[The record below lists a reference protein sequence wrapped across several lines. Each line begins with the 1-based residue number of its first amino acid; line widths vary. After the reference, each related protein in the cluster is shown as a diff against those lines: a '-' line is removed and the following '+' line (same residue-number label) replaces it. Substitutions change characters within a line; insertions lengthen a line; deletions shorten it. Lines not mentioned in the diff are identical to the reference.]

1 MQKGS
6 ALNGLN
12 VLDLGRVVA
21 GPHCTAILADLGA
34 HVIKIESPKTGDIA
48 RENMPKTHGISTYFV
63 TFNRSKKGI
72 TIDLKTEKG
81 KEILRKLILKSDVL
95 VENFRPGVMKRLGFS
110 YADCAKI
117 NPRLIYASISGFGQ
131 TGPYSERACFDPIA
145 QAMSGISSVTGQPD
159 GYPVR
164 CGASIADI
172 LAGQNAAI
180 AILAA
185 LTYRENTG
193 KGQWID
199 VALTDSCIVAL
210 SSIYQIY
217 FTTGKVPR
225 PNGNS
230 FEASAPGNS
239 FPAKD
244 GKIIISAGQDKE
256 WEIFARAMDCN
267 RWLADPRFI
276 NVHER
281 VKNREILDEIISK
294 ETAKYTV
301 DELLGRLLDAGLP
314 AGPIMSVDKAAND
327 PQFRDEREMFV
338 DVEHPVLGNVTITNQ
353 GIKMSETSP
362 YVRSCSPILG
372 QHNYEVLTDLGYSE
386 EQIENLS
393 KNGVI

>member
-6 ALNGLN
+6 ALNGLK
-12 VLDLGRVVA
+12 VLDMGRMVA
-21 GPHCTAILADLGA
+21 APHCTAVLADLGA

-48 RENMPKTHGISTYFV
+48 RDSMPKKHDISTYFI

-72 TIDLKTEKG
+72 TIDLKTEEG

-95 VENFRPGVMKRLGFS
+95 VENFRPGVMERIGFS

-131 TGPYSERACFDPIA
+131 SGPYSKRACFDPIA
-145 QAMSGISSVTGQPD
+145 QAMSGISSVTGQLD

-185 LTYRENTG
+185 LAHRQSTG

-210 SSIYQIY
+210 SSLYQIY
-217 FTTGKVPR
+217 FTTGKASR
-225 PNGNS
+225 PKGNS

-244 GKIIISAGQDKE
+244 GKIIISAGQNKE
-256 WEIFARAMDCN
+256 WGIFARVMGCEH
-267 RWLADPRFI
+267 WLTDPRFI
-276 NVHER
+276 TVDDR
-281 VKNREILDEIISK
+281 VKNRRILDEIISE

-301 DELLGRLLDAGLP
+301 DELLGKLLDVGLP
-314 AGPIMSVDKAAND
+314 VGPIMSIDRAAND
-327 PQFRDEREMFV
+327 PQFRDEREMFI

-362 YVRSCSPILG
+362 YIRSCSPTLG
-372 QHNYEVLTDLGYSE
+372 QHNYEVLTDLGFSE
-386 EQIENLS
+386 EHIERLS
-393 KNGVI
+393 KSGVI